1 MVMVADD
8 NATSRKR
15 KDGSMDMD
23 YVKKRRHD
31 SSEPLEEET
40 KTGN

>member
-1 MVMVADD
+1 MVADD
-8 NATSRKR
+8 NATLRKR

-23 YVKKRRHD
+23 NAKKRRHD